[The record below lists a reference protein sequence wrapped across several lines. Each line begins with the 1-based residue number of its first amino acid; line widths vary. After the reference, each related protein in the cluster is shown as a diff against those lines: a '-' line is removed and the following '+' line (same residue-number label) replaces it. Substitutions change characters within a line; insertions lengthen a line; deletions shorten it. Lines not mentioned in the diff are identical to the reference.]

1 MGVWFNALGME
12 GEVNGSVPEKN
23 RWSWVADVC
32 GEDGL
37 RRDPYIIIFC
47 FIMSSQDGCVLLL
60 EQLGLCC

>member
-1 MGVWFNALGME
+1 MDV
-12 GEVNGSVPEKN
+12 VHEKN

-60 EQLGLCC
+60 EQLGLRC